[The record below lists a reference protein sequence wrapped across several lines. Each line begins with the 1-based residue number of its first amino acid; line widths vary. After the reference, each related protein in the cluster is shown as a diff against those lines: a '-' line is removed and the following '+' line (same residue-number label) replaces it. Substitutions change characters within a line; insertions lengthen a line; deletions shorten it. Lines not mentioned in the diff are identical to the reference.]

1 MDINE
6 DEQSLLL
13 GEEKQIEEEGIIS
26 PQIKEESSGWSTYF
40 KKIKLY

>member
-6 DEQSLLL
+6 DEQSLLM

-26 PQIKEESSGWSTYF
+26 PQVKEESSGWSAYL
-40 KKIKLY
+40 IKTL